1 MAVSALVAA
10 AAAVGALV
18 ATRGTTNNRATV
30 PSVSG
35 KGLASAE
42 TTLAADGFRWT
53 VVHLHRGRPG
63 AHPGRVL
70 GQQPPPNVRA
80 ARGSTVRLSVWL
92 TLTDGPKVRVPDLVN
107 MVEWQAQ
114 NAVVDRGLTSVVR
127 GPPHQGSTYQ
137 FWKIVSQSPVPG
149 TSLPVGSGRV
159 TITMQEPPAIQ
170 VTARIPTSACAFVRA
185 SGIHVVAAFVI
196 TSAEL
201 RRPPIADGGP
211 LSRQAPGSEWR
222 LCYVRGR
229 NVAPSYGG
237 PPLLG
242 GPGTRRGVRPP
253 PLPAGPQRAIYIY
266 YRGGSIAEVVGMSSF
281 RFDAV
286 EGSLPAQ
293 RFPWLSEASV

>member
-1 MAVSALVAA
+1 MALSALVAA
-10 AAAVGALV
+10 AAVVGALV
-18 ATRGTTNNRATV
+18 AVGGIGSTRATV

-35 KGLASAE
+35 EGLASAE
-42 TTLAADGFRWT
+42 ATLAADGFHWT

-63 AHPGRVL
+63 ARPGRVVS
-70 GQQPPPNVRA
+70 QQPSPNVRA

-92 TLTDGPKVRVPDLVN
+92 SLTNGPDVRVPDLVH

-114 NAVVDRGLTSVVR
+114 NAIADRGLTSTLR
-127 GPPHQGSTYQ
+127 GPPRPGSSSQY
-137 FWKIVSQSPVPG
+137 WRIVSQSPAPG
-149 TSLPVGSGRV
+149 TSLPVGTGRV
-159 TITMQEPPAIQ
+159 TITVQAPPAIQ
-170 VTARIPTSACAFVRA
+170 VTARIPMAACAFIRT
-185 SGIHVVAAFVI
+185 SGVHVVAAYVI

-222 LCYVRGR
+222 LCYVTGP

-237 PPLLG
+237 PPMLV
-242 GPGTRRGVRPP
+242 GPGARRGVRPP
-253 PLPAGPQRAIYIY
+253 SLPRGPQRAIYVY
-266 YRGGSIAEVVGMSSF
+266 YRSGSIAEVVGMASF

-293 RFPWLSEASV
+293 RFPWLSEASF